1 MAHDFNEGPIL
12 IDNGAGKRRRI
23 IDETSSSMSV
33 EGKIGSL
40 ELLQESP
47 VETPR
52 FHLFICRPGS
62 STVSKSTMQGLE
74 KFDCMLYRNQKIS
87 LINNLWHYIF

>member
-1 MAHDFNEGPIL
+1 MAHDFNEAPIL

-33 EGKIGSL
+33 ERKIGSL
-40 ELLQESP
+40 ELLQEERQISTFESL

-52 FHLFICRPGS
+52 FHLFICRSG
-62 STVSKSTMQGLE
+62 K
-74 KFDCMLYRNQKIS
+74 
-87 LINNLWHYIF
+87 